1 MNWHLW
7 HFLPYH
13 LRALLSFVIV
23 DHWSLIWFDDFKIA
37 QSAEKRA
44 AAGPWQLHPDWQTF
58 TTYSNISVRIIS
70 LIHDHSMHIWVSH
83 SFTFLR
89 FEEPRL
95 HLLIG
100 THPWPTEDLSD
111 SLCPTALLSPVS
123 RAHQQCI
130 ICTIGFIIHTHTY
143 IYILSV
149 LSNIHAFVATCRF
162 SWPQQYK
169 YFLARDESWGFFNL
183 PSRGWRLNVASQA
196 LLRNASLRQKASEQG
211 DDDGTDGIPNFG
223 GSAWATNEN
232 SWGHLSR
239 ATNLYWIS

>member
-130 ICTIGFIIHTHTY
+130 ICTIGFIIHTPTY
-143 IYILSV
+143 IYTYYQYCPTSMLLLLPVDSHDLS
-149 LSNIHAFVATCRF
+149 STSIFWHEMNHEGFSTC
-162 SWPQQYK
+162 
-169 YFLARDESWGFFNL
+169 
-183 PSRGWRLNVASQA
+183 QA
-196 LLRNASLRQKASEQG
+196 AAG
-211 DDDGTDGIPNFG
+211 
-223 GSAWATNEN
+223 A
-232 SWGHLSR
+232 
-239 ATNLYWIS
+239 

>member
-1 MNWHLW
+1 MANRRPFR
-7 HFLPYH
+7 FLVPYSP
-13 LRALLSFVIV
+13 ALACITGT
-23 DHWSLIWFDDFKIA
+23 
-37 QSAEKRA
+37 SAMHN
-44 AAGPWQLHPDWQTF
+44 LH
-58 TTYSNISVRIIS
+58 
-70 LIHDHSMHIWVSH
+70 H
-83 SFTFLR
+83 R
-89 FEEPRL
+89 F
-95 HLLIG
+95 H
-100 THPWPTEDLSD
+100 
-111 SLCPTALLSPVS
+111 
-123 RAHQQCI
+123 
-130 ICTIGFIIHTHTY
+130 HTHTHIY